1 MRKFL
6 LILSLV
12 FLSVHLYAER
22 VDMNTAMKVANTVVK
37 NVDFEVM
44 ATRSYS
50 NFYIFSS
57 DNGFVIVAADDRV
70 KPIIGYSDSNPFVL
84 NENMTN
90 VNYWLG
96 KVNNEIQYVVDNDIK
111 ATEEIENEWKT
122 LLAGNSLAPKNRAE
136 VKPLLT
142 TKWNQGAPF
151 NNMCPTYGSERTVT
165 GCVATAM
172 AQIMNYWEWP
182 KTGTGSHSYTSTAI
196 SSTHNV
202 NFANTTYDWD
212 NMKDTYNSYTATEA
226 NAVATLMYHVG
237 VSVDMDYN
245 ISDNRGSGAYGEDV
259 PYALSTYFDYVYD
272 NAFREDGVYWVGNT
286 YASENE
292 YQYYYYYN
300 DGSAFT
306 DETWISMI
314 KADLNLERPV
324 YYGGSGSGGGHAFVC
339 DGYDASDNFHFNWG
353 WGGSCDG
360 YYPIGTLNPGIGG
373 IGSGTVGE
381 FNDQNFIILGLE
393 PNPENYVAD
402 AYTFVGEGSWNTPS
416 NWEGLDG
423 NTLTTLPDDFSE
435 QNVVIKGTAVIG
447 DGINA
452 EVANL
457 EIKSSGTLTI
467 QDGGS
472 LTVNEEAT
480 NTKYDALIIEEGA
493 QVFVNNED
501 VAATFKKS
509 IANPDTWATD
519 HNKGWQFISSPLKD
533 AVIGNFVPSTG
544 DGDYDLFKYDGT
556 EELQWQNYKDYGGN
570 ALTTY
575 TYTFDTGFDG
585 WMAIDGNNDGY
596 TFFHSTES
604 NTYLGVDLSEYWN
617 SACIVGESFNNIEP
631 RSNLYP
637 NNYLVAP
644 KKFHIVE
651 GAKISFDVATV
662 ATVYSEQFGVAISTA
677 ENPSASDF
685 YTVIGWELPGSGE
698 SYNCSQDL
706 NDYAGQ
712 DVWIAIHHFTATPQW
727 FFMIDNI
734 TITACGHDFEESFEQ
749 GRGYLASY
757 ETETTANI
765 KGYIPTET
773 SFNFPL
779 TYNADNRWSNFHL
792 LGNPFSFDINWS
804 DFAVSNVIDG
814 IARMTTDG
822 SYKYDVASDIKV
834 GEGFMVMTKGNNP
847 SLSCNP
853 NLRSYRESYD
863 NINIIATGAEGS
875 DNVMIHF
882 NGEDNEGFPK
892 LDNLNENIS
901 TVFVQRDGNS
911 YGICSY
917 NDDVEE
923 IPLYFDAKEMGFYNI
938 TAETNGKFNN
948 VYLYDRQTGETVDIL
963 NNEYSFSATEDA
975 NPGRFVLRFSKT
987 DNESVSDNFVYQ
999 SEDNLYV
1006 NAEGTIQI
1014 IDVMGRIVYSS
1025 DVENDN
1031 NVINVSHLNKATY
1044 IVRNINENQVR
1055 IQKIV
1060 IL

>member
-1 MRKFL
+1 MKKLL
-6 LILSLV
+6 LIVSLV

-22 VDMNTAMKVANTVVK
+22 VDENTALKVANTIVK
-37 NVDFEVM
+37 DAKFDVM

-57 DNGFVIVAADDRV
+57 ENSFVIVAADDRV

-122 LLAGNSLAPKNRAE
+122 LLAGNSLAPKSRATVE
-136 VKPLLT
+136 PLLT

-151 NNMCPTYGSERTVT
+151 NNMCPGGSVT

-182 KTGTGSHSYTSTAI
+182 KTGIGSFSYKENDYGELTVDF
-196 SSTHNV
+196 SS
-202 NFANTTYDWD
+202 ATYDWA
-212 NMKDTYNSYTATEA
+212 NMKDTYGSYTPTEA
-226 NAVATLMYHVG
+226 NAVATLMYHCG
-237 VSVDMDYN
+237 VSVKMNY
-245 ISDNRGSGAYGEDV
+245 STSESGTGSNYV
-259 PYALSTYFDYVYD
+259 HHALKTYFDYNPEITNIFKHHYEGYD
-272 NAFREDGVYWVGNT
+272 YEYW
-286 YASENE
+286 YHDEND
-292 YQYYYYYN
+292 YLHGI
-300 DGSAFT
+300 DDFT
-306 DETWISMI
+306 DEDWIPAI
-314 KADLNLERPV
+314 KNELNNERPV
-324 YYGGSGSGGGHAFVC
+324 YYSGSDTEGGGHAFVC
-339 DGYDASDNFHFNWG
+339 DGYNASDNFHFNWG
-353 WGGSCDG
+353 WGGYCDG
-360 YYPIGTLNPGIGG
+360 YFEIGLLNPGTGG
-373 IGSGTVGE
+373 IGSGSGVYSE
-381 FNDQNFIILGLE
+381 NNFIILGLE

-402 AYTFVGEGSWNTPS
+402 AYVFVGEGSWNTPS

-423 NTLTTLPDDFSE
+423 NTLTTLPNDFPE

-467 QDGGS
+467 QNGGS
-472 LTVNEEAT
+472 LTVKEEAT

-509 IANPDTWATD
+509 ISNPDTWATD
-519 HNKGWQFISSPLKD
+519 HDKGWQFIASPLKNAD
-533 AVIGNFVPSTG
+533 IANFVPST
-544 DGDYDLFKYDGT
+544 GDYDLFKYDGDDT
-556 EELQWQNYKDYGGN
+556 EDLQWQNHKDYGGN
-570 ALTTY
+570 ALTEFTY
-575 TYTFDTGFDG
+575 EFNEGFDG
-585 WMAIDGNNDGY
+585 WTTIDGDGDGY
-596 TFFHSTES
+596 TFFHSDES
-604 NTYLGVDLSEYWN
+604 ATYTGYDFTSYGLYREG
-617 SACIVGESFNNIEP
+617 IVGGAIKYSGGGHY
-631 RSNLYP
+631 LLP
-637 NNYLVAP
+637 NVDNYLVAP
-644 KKFHIVE
+644 EKVHVVD
-651 GAKISFDVATV
+651 GANVTV
-662 ATVYSEQFGVAISTA
+662 TFGTTIFIDPSIENIGVAVSTDGNTFTRIA
-677 ENPSASDF
+677 EYTTPTTAGTFNPYTADLSD
-685 YTVIGWELPGSGE
+685 YV
-698 SYNCSQDL
+698 
-706 NDYAGQ
+706 GQ
-712 DVWIAIHHFTATPQW
+712 DVWVAIHHYTASVSNLS

-734 TITACGHDFEESFEQ
+734 TIKAAAHDFEESFQQ

-792 LGNPFSFDINWS
+792 LGNPFSFDINWN
-804 DFAVSNVIDG
+804 DFAKTGVYNG
-814 IARMTTDG
+814 IARMTTEG
-822 SYKYDVASDIKV
+822 TYKYDATSDIKV
-834 GEGFMVMTKGNNP
+834 GEGFMVMTNGISP
-847 SLSCNP
+847 SLTYGTRAYN
-853 NLRSYRESYD
+853 ESYD
-863 NINIIATGAEGS
+863 NISVIASGVEGS
-875 DNVMIHF
+875 DNVVLHF
-882 NGEDNEGFPK
+882 NGEENEGFPK
-892 LDNLNENIS
+892 LDNINENAAN
-901 TVFVQRDGNS
+901 VFVLRNGNR

-917 NDDVEE
+917 DEDVTE
-923 IPLYFDAKEMGFYNI
+923 IPLYFDAKEMGSYSLAI
-938 TAETNGKFNN
+938 ETEGRFDN
-948 VYLYDRQTGETVDIL
+948 VYLYDKMTNETIDMLAEGEYRFTSTAD
-963 NNEYSFSATEDA
+963 E
-975 NPGRFVLRFSKT
+975 NPNRFVIRFNR
-987 DNESVSDNFVYQ
+987 DNDNITSDNFVYQ

-1044 IVRNINENQVR
+1044 FVRNINENQVR

>member
-70 KPIIGYSDSNPFVL
+70 KPILGYSDSNPFVI

-96 KVNNEIQYVVDNDIK
+96 KVNKEIQYVIDKNIE

-122 LLAGNSLAPKNRAE
+122 LLSGNSLTPKNRAA
-136 VKPLLT
+136 VQPLLT
-142 TKWNQGAPF
+142 TKWNQGTPF
-151 NNMCPTYGSERTVT
+151 NNLCPTYGSERTVT

-182 KTGTGSHSYTSTAI
+182 KTGVGSHSYTSTAI
-196 SSTHNV
+196 GSTHNV
-202 NFANTTYDWD
+202 NFASTTYDWA
-212 NMKDTYNSYTATEA
+212 NMKDTYNSSYTTTEA

-245 ISDNRGSGAYGEDV
+245 VSDAGGSGAYSNCVHD
-259 PYALSTYFDYVYD
+259 ALKTYFDYNPDITNVINY
-272 NAFREDGVYWVGNT
+272 NGG
-286 YASENE
+286 
-292 YQYYYYYN
+292 YYYHDKEGYLHSIS
-300 DGSAFT
+300 GFT
-306 DETWISMI
+306 AEKWVTSIKDE
-314 KADLNLERPV
+314 LNNERPV
-324 YYGGSGSGGGHAFVC
+324 YYSGSGSGGGHAFVC

-360 YYPIGTLNPGIGG
+360 YYPIGSLNPGTGG

-381 FNDQNFIILGLE
+381 FNDQNFIILGFE

-402 AYTFVGEGSWNTPS
+402 AYTFVGNGSWNTPS
-416 NWEGLDG
+416 NWKGLDG
-423 NTLTTLPDDFSE
+423 NTLTSLPDFSE

-457 EIKSSGTLTI
+457 DIKAGYSLTVQDGGTLT
-467 QDGGS
+467 
-472 LTVNEEAT
+472 VNVTAT
-480 NTKYDALIIEEGA
+480 NSNFDALVVEEGA
-493 QVFVNNED
+493 QVFVNNEN

-509 IANPDTWATD
+509 IANPEYWTID

-533 AVIGNFVPSTG
+533 AVIGNFVPST
-544 DGDYDLFKYDGT
+544 GDYDLFKYDGT

-585 WMAIDGNNDGY
+585 WTTIDGNNDGY

-604 NTYLGVDLSEYWN
+604 TTYLGIDLSTSWN
-617 SACIVGESFNNIEP
+617 SGCIVGESFKNIEP
-631 RSNLYP
+631 YSNLYP
-637 NNYLVAP
+637 DDYLVAP

-651 GAKISFDVATV
+651 GAKISFDVATLSTDY
-662 ATVYSEQFGVAISTA
+662 AEQFGVAISTA
-677 ENPSASDF
+677 DVPTASDF
-685 YTVIGWELPGSGE
+685 TTVLAWELPGNGTW
-698 SYNCSQDL
+698 YPFSQDL
-706 NDYAGQ
+706 NQYAGQ
-712 DVWIAIHHFTATPQW
+712 DVWIAIHHCTSTPQW
-727 FFMIDNI
+727 FFMIEDI

-757 ETETTANI
+757 QTETTANI
-765 KGYIPTET
+765 KGYLSTET
-773 SFNFPL
+773 SFTFPV
-779 TYNADNRWSNFHL
+779 TYDANDRYANFHVV
-792 LGNPFSFDINWS
+792 GNPFTFDINWS

-999 SEDNLYV
+999 SGEDLYV

-1014 IDVMGRIVYSS
+1014 VDMMGRVVYSN
-1025 DVENDN
+1025 DVEGSNS
-1031 NVINVSHLNKATY
+1031 VINVSNLNKATY

>member
-1 MRKFL
+1 MKKLL
-6 LILSLV
+6 LIVSLV

-22 VDMNTAMKVANTVVK
+22 VDENTALKVANTIVK
-37 NVDFEVM
+37 DAKFDVM

-57 DNGFVIVAADDRV
+57 ENSFVIVAADDRV

-122 LLAGNSLAPKNRAE
+122 LLAGNSLAPKSRATVE
-136 VKPLLT
+136 PLLT
-142 TKWNQGAPF
+142 TKWNQGEPF

-245 ISDNRGSGAYGEDV
+245 VSSAGGSGAYSNCVHD
-259 PYALSTYFDYVYD
+259 ALKTYFDYNPDITNVINY
-272 NAFREDGVYWVGNT
+272 NGG
-286 YASENE
+286 
-292 YQYYYYYN
+292 YYYHDKEGYLHSIS
-300 DGSAFT
+300 GFT
-306 DETWISMI
+306 AEKWVTSIKDE
-314 KADLNLERPV
+314 LNNERPV
-324 YYGGSGSGGGHAFVC
+324 YYSGSGDGGGHAFVC

-360 YYPIGTLNPGIGG
+360 YYPIGSLNPGTGG

-381 FNDQNFIILGLE
+381 FNDQNFIILGFE
-393 PNPENYVAD
+393 PNPANYVAD
-402 AYTFVGEGSWNTPS
+402 AYVFVGEGSWNTPS

-423 NTLTTLPDDFSE
+423 NTLTTLPDFST
-435 QNVVIKGTAVIG
+435 QKVVIKGNAVIG
-447 DGINA
+447 NEIEA
-452 EVANL
+452 VVANL

-467 QDGGS
+467 QNGGS
-472 LTVNEEAT
+472 LTVNDKAT

-509 IANPDTWATD
+509 ISNPDTWAID
-519 HNKGWQFISSPLKD
+519 HDKGWQFIASPLKNAD
-533 AVIGNFVPSTG
+533 IANFVPSTG
-544 DGDYDLFKYDGT
+544 DYDLFKYNGDDI
-556 EELQWQNYKDYGGN
+556 EDLQWQNHKDYGGG

-575 TYTFDTGFDG
+575 TYNFDTGFDG
-585 WMAIDGNNDGY
+585 WTTIDGDGDGY
-596 TFFHSTES
+596 TFFHSDES
-604 NTYLGVDLSEYWN
+604 ATYTKYDFASNNFYNEG
-617 SACIVGESFNNIEP
+617 IVGGALRYDAGSEKYYLLPNV
-631 RSNLYP
+631 

-644 KKFHIVE
+644 EKVHVVD
-651 GAKISFDVATV
+651 GAKVTV
-662 ATVYSEQFGVAISTA
+662 TLGSTLWNGNAENIGVAVSTDGNTFTRIA
-677 ENPSASDF
+677 EYTTPTTYNTFNTYTADLSA
-685 YTVIGWELPGSGE
+685 
-698 SYNCSQDL
+698 
-706 NDYAGQ
+706 YAGQ
-712 DVWIAIHHFTATPQW
+712 DVWVAIHHYTASISNVS

-734 TITACGHDFEESFEQ
+734 TIKAAAHDFEESFQQ

-792 LGNPFSFDINWS
+792 LGNPFSFDINWD
-804 DFAVSNVIDG
+804 DFAKTGVYDG
-814 IARMTTDG
+814 IARMTTEG
-822 SYKYDVASDIKV
+822 TYKYDATSDIKV
-834 GEGFMVMTKGNNP
+834 GEGFMVMTNGTSP
-847 SLSCNP
+847 SLTYGTRAYN
-853 NLRSYRESYD
+853 ESYD
-863 NINIIATGAEGS
+863 NISVVASGVEGS
-875 DNVMIHF
+875 DNVVLHF
-882 NGEDNEGFPK
+882 NGEENEGFPK
-892 LDNLNENIS
+892 LDNINENAAN
-901 TVFVQRDGNS
+901 VFVLRNGNR

-917 NDDVEE
+917 DEDVTE
-923 IPLYFDAKEMGFYNI
+923 IPLYFDAKEMGSYSLAI
-938 TAETNGKFNN
+938 ETDGRFDN
-948 VYLYDRQTGETVDIL
+948 VYLYDKMTNETVDML
-963 NNEYSFSATEDA
+963 AEGEYRFTSTADE
-975 NPGRFVLRFSKT
+975 NPNRFVIRFNR
-987 DNESVSDNFVYQ
+987 DNDNITSDNFVYQ

-1044 IVRNINENQVR
+1044 FVRNINENQVR

>member
-1 MRKFL
+1 MKKLL
-6 LILSLV
+6 LIVSLV

-22 VDMNTAMKVANTVVK
+22 VDENTALKVANTIVK
-37 NVDFEVM
+37 DAKFDVM

-57 DNGFVIVAADDRV
+57 ENSFVIVAADDRV

-122 LLAGNSLAPKNRAE
+122 LLAGNSLAPKSRATVE
-136 VKPLLT
+136 PLLT

-202 NFANTTYDWD
+202 NFASTTYDWA
-212 NMKDTYNSYTATEA
+212 NMKDTYNSYTTTEA

-237 VSVDMDYN
+237 VSVDMNYN
-245 ISDNRGSGAYGEDV
+245 VSSAGGSGAYSNWV
-259 PYALSTYFDYVYD
+259 PDALTTYFDYNPEITNVIKYHIDGYD
-272 NAFREDGVYWVGNT
+272 YEYWYHHKNNNLT
-286 YASENE
+286 PIP
-292 YQYYYYYN
+292 
-300 DGSAFT
+300 DFT
-306 DETWISMI
+306 DEDWVTSI
-314 KADLNLERPV
+314 KTELNNERPV
-324 YYGGSGSGGGHAFVC
+324 YYSGSGDGGGHAFVC

-360 YYPIGTLNPGIGG
+360 YYPIGSLNPGTGG

-381 FNDQNFIILGLE
+381 FNDQNFIILGFE
-393 PNPENYVAD
+393 PNPANYVAD

-423 NTLTTLPDDFSE
+423 NTLTTLPDFST
-435 QNVVIKGTAVIG
+435 QKVVIKGNAVIG
-447 DGINA
+447 NEIEA
-452 EVANL
+452 VVANL

-509 IANPDTWATD
+509 ISNPDTWATD
-519 HNKGWQFISSPLKD
+519 HDKGWQFIASPLKNAD
-533 AVIGNFVPSTG
+533 IANFVPST
-544 DGDYDLFKYDGT
+544 GDYDLFKYDGGDT
-556 EELQWQNYKDYGGN
+556 EDLQWQNHKDYGGN
-570 ALTTY
+570 ALTEFTY
-575 TYTFDTGFDG
+575 DFNTGFDG
-585 WMAIDGNNDGY
+585 WTTIDGNSDGY
-596 TFFHSTES
+596 TFFHSDES
-604 NTYLGVDLSEYWN
+604 ETYLGLSLDGTIPDG
-617 SACIVGESFNNIEP
+617 CIVGESYNNISP
-631 RSNLYP
+631 YSNLYP
-637 NNYLVAP
+637 NDYLVAP
-644 KKFHIVE
+644 QRFHIVE
-651 GAKISFDVATV
+651 GSKISFDVAALTEDY
-662 ATVYSEQFGVAISTA
+662 AEQFGVAISTA
-677 ENPSASDF
+677 ANPTASDF
-685 YTVIGWELPGSGE
+685 NTVIGWELSGAGSWYLCE
-698 SYNCSQDL
+698 QDF
-706 NDYAGQ
+706 NAYVGQ
-712 DVWIAIHHFTATPQW
+712 DIWIAIHHFTATPQW
-727 FFMIDNI
+727 FFIIDNI
-734 TITACGHDFEESFEQ
+734 TIKAADHDFEESFQQ

-792 LGNPFSFDINWS
+792 LGNPFSFDIKWK
-804 DFAVSNVIDG
+804 DFAKTGVYNG
-814 IARMTTDG
+814 IARMTTEG
-822 SYKYDVASDIKV
+822 TYKYDATSDIKV
-834 GEGFMVMTKGNNP
+834 GEGFMVMTNGTSP
-847 SLSCNP
+847 SLTYGTRAYN
-853 NLRSYRESYD
+853 ESYD
-863 NINIIATGAEGS
+863 NISVVASGVEGS
-875 DNVMIHF
+875 DNVVLHF
-882 NGEDNEGFPK
+882 NGEENEGFPK
-892 LDNLNENIS
+892 LDNINENAAN
-901 TVFVQRDGNS
+901 VFVLRNGNR

-917 NDDVEE
+917 DEDVTE
-923 IPLYFDAKEMGFYNI
+923 IPLYFDAKEMGSYSLAI
-938 TAETNGKFNN
+938 ETEGRFDN
-948 VYLYDRQTGETVDIL
+948 VYLYDKMTNETIDMLAEGEYRFTSTAD
-963 NNEYSFSATEDA
+963 E
-975 NPGRFVLRFSKT
+975 NPNRFVIRFNR
-987 DNESVSDNFVYQ
+987 DNDNITSDNFVYQ

-1044 IVRNINENQVR
+1044 FVRNINENQVR